1 MSSGQTE
8 PSGCVSSDVKGNFFP
23 KSTAGTGGPRGD
35 SVHLEEGTCV
45 GFQVFLGQYLGHAD
59 R

>member
-1 MSSGQTE
+1 M
-8 PSGCVSSDVKGNFFP
+8 SSDVKGKFFP
-23 KSTAGTGGPRGD
+23 ESTAGTGGPRGE
-35 SVHLEEGTCV
+35 SVRLEEGTCV